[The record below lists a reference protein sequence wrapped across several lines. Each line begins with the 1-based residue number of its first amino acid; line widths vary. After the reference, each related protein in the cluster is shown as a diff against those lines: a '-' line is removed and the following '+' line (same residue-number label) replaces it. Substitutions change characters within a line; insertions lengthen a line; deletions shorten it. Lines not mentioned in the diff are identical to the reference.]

1 MNVDTIQ
8 LGQNDEI
15 VMKLLHYFITEKGY
29 NPIILH
35 GVKDEIWL
43 ENMEEGYEII
53 RIVSE
58 YIHNNEQLHF
68 NLFRTRQIIKKIK
81 KSTCTFKVNTL
92 SLFVNLGENVTI
104 KEFEH
109 TNRIDCAKIGSI
121 ADLNKYDFIMQVF
134 PNITVKTDFKEE
146 GMRLFLKITEDISHK
161 NEQTSLQ
168 AEDVFKKK
176 KPVLTMMIIAINILL
191 FVLMYILGNGSEDN
205 YTLVQFGAMVKELVQ
220 EGEFY
225 RLLTSGFLHI
235 GIFHLLCN
243 MYCLYIVGGEVESF
257 YGKWKFLLIYLG
269 SAILGNL
276 LSMATTTGI
285 SAGASGAIFGLFGAL
300 IYFGYHYRV
309 YLGSVIRSQ
318 IIPLVILNLGIG
330 FMLPGIDNAA
340 HIGGL
345 IGGVVL
351 SAGLGVKYKST
362 VGEKVNGFILTTI
375 FTVFLVYLAFFLH

>member
-191 FVLMYILGNGSEDN
+191 FVLMYILGDGSEDN